1 MMKLRSTL
9 HVQVVAMTDSYRLV
23 KKAFSKA
30 VWQEAPSNK
39 VSPQLNPR
47 SLVPFVDQ
55 AKHHK
60 WRSTRVSFPTCG
72 TCRVL
77 LGFVRLCII
86 CKVFAVL
93 SLLYITV

>member
-39 VSPQLNPR
+39 GHR
-47 SLVPFVDQ
+47 
-55 AKHHK
+55 
-60 WRSTRVSFPTCG
+60 
-72 TCRVL
+72 
-77 LGFVRLCII
+77 
-86 CKVFAVL
+86 
-93 SLLYITV
+93 Y